1 MSANPGINFKLPNND
16 RYSSNPN
23 ETKDKLI
30 SLNERLSNLNQNKKM
45 GDPGN
50 SPNNDNKTP
59 NSFLNQLKKNSNEL
73 INNPIQ
79 NFGSHLK
86 SNILPNSKNFK
97 LGESKNDIPS
107 FQKNFRDLNLK
118 SNK

>member
-1 MSANPGINFKLPNND
+1 
-16 RYSSNPN
+16 
-23 ETKDKLI
+23 
-30 SLNERLSNLNQNKKM
+30 M

-97 LGESKNDIPS
+97 LGESKFNTASQIAV
-107 FQKNFRDLNLK
+107 RYGITEYRLLRIV
-118 SNK
+118 NKRLSQPATVSAQT